1 MEKRSTFIR
10 DILVKILLI
19 ALFLFLLMYLFPMP
33 NLTPFYSAIFNN
45 NIQTMKDAAEDYYT
59 VKRMPTEDGK
69 SVKMTLKEMED
80 KKLVIPFVDKNGK
93 SCSKTKSYVKV
104 TKDGDEYVLKVSLTC
119 SDESNYIIE
128 RIGCHNFCPA
138 GNCNPDTS
146 IADVTKN
153 EETEKKVVCNTDDDG
168 VITVKVP
175 TGKYVKEYEYKK
187 EHKKED
193 WTIGDWKNNK
203 ETESDTVK
211 LYDTRTQYTGQKK
224 VSAHTTLYEQIAYGY
239 KDNWTIGNW
248 QPNKETET
256 STRKLHDTRTFYT
269 GQKKVT
275 STTTQYTGQKLAT
288 TTTNEYK
295 HIKYGYKDNWTI
307 GEWVNTQ
314 EKETDTHK
322 LYSKRTL
329 YTGQK
334 LEVVKTTR
342 YEYAKTKY
350 VLTKDVKSSSTSCT
364 DWKNDTTWRTS
375 KPSNTS
381 TRTWGDSYNSRSNTS
396 WTLVQSSYKSTTVMP
411 SQVNSGGTLYK
422 YELVSK
428 DDHYNCTTNCSS
440 NNIVYYYN
448 VYKQNVKKEYQYKY
462 KDCTTSTSTST
473 DTKTVYKKA
482 DSDNLINQGYRL
494 KSKTVED
501 KFWSD
506 SATAPANYEATGET
520 GTKTVNKYISLG
532 KWVTNKD
539 KLGEYTYNISTAIQ
553 YKYADLTRTKYV
565 IDTKWTKSK
574 TPESGYEYTGETRT
588 QSSTSYVDLGKWV
601 NSKSALGEYTYNIK
615 TRSQSSTSYVDLG
628 KWVSSKSDLGEY
640 TYNIKTRTEYRYKTL
655 TRTKYV
661 KDTIWTTTNVAT
673 SGYELTGRTKTTTKD
688 TYLDLGYWVNSK
700 SELKDYTYNIKTRT
714 QYRYKYLNTE
724 SSAEYMWSESDPGN
738 GWVATGRSRDK
749 YVQTGYTTETRTVR
763 RNKQK

>member
-1 MEKRSTFIR
+1 MEKRSTFLR

-80 KKLVIPFVDKNGK
+80 KKLIIPFVDKEGK
-93 SCSKTKSYVKV
+93 SCDKKKSYVKV

-138 GNCNPDTS
+138 GTCNPETS
-146 IADVTKN
+146 IADVKK
-153 EETEKKVVCNTDDDG
+153 EEKEEKKIVVCDTDEDG
-168 VITVKVP
+168 TITVKVP
-175 TGKYVKEYEYKK
+175 TGKTVKEYEYKK

-193 WTIGDWKNNK
+193 WTIGDWKNSK

-224 VSAHTTLYEQIAYGY
+224 VTANTTLYEQIAYGY
-239 KDNWTIGNW
+239 KDNWTIGDW
-248 QPNKETET
+248 RDTKITET
-256 STRKLHDTRTFYT
+256 DTVKLHDTRTLYT

-275 STTTQYTGQKLAT
+275 NTKT
-288 TTTNEYK
+288 EYK
-295 HIKYGYKDNWTI
+295 HVKYGYKDNWTI
-307 GEWVNTQ
+307 GEWVNKT
-314 EKETDTHK
+314 ETETATHK

-334 LEVVKTTR
+334 LEVVKTPR
-342 YEYAKTKY
+342 YQYSKTKY
-350 VLTKDVKSSSTSCT
+350 VLTKQIQTSSTSCT
-364 DWKNDTTWRTS
+364 DWKNDTTWRSS
-375 KPSNTS
+375 KPANTS

-396 WTLVQSSYKSTTVMP
+396 WTLIQSSYKSTTVMP
-411 SQVNSGGTLYK
+411 TIVDVSGTKYK
-422 YELVSK
+422 YELVNK
-428 DDHYNCTTNCSS
+428 VDNYNCGSNCSS

-448 VYKQNVKKEYQYKY
+448 VYKQNVSYEYQYKY
-462 KDCTTSTSTST
+462 KDCTTSSTTST
-473 DTKTVYKKA
+473 DTKTVYKK
-482 DSDNLINQGYRL
+482 SEKDNLVNQGYKL
-494 KSKTVED
+494 QSTTVED
-501 KFWSD
+501 TMWSD
-506 SATAPANYEATGET
+506 SATAPANYEWTGQT
-520 GTKTVNKYISLG
+520 GTRTTNKYISLG
-532 KWVTNKD
+532 KWVTSKE

-553 YKYADLTRTKYV
+553 YKYATNNITKYI
-565 IDTKWTKSK
+565 IDTKWTTSK
-574 TPESGYEYTGETRT
+574 TPESGYEYTGE
-588 QSSTSYVDLGKWV
+588 
-601 NSKSALGEYTYNIK
+601 

-628 KWVSSKSDLGEY
+628 KWVTSKSALGEY
-640 TYNIKTRTEYRYKTL
+640 TYNIKTKTQYRYKTL

-673 SGYELTGRTKTTTKD
+673 SGYVLTGKTKTTSKT
-688 TYLDLGYWVNSK
+688 TYIDLGRWVNSK
-700 SELKDYTYNIKTRT
+700 SELKDYTYNVKTRT

-724 SSAEYMWSESDPGN
+724 SSTEYMWSEKDPGN
-738 GWVATGRSRDK
+738 GWVATGKSRDK
-749 YVQTGYTTETRTVR
+749 YIQTGYKEETRTVR